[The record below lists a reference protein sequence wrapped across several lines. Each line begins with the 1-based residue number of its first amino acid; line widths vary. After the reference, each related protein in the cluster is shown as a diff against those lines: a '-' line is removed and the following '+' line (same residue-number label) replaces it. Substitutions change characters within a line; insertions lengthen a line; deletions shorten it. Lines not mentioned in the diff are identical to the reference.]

1 MYEKSKNERIELPSS
16 VIIGR
21 ASFRRKSDIGM
32 LDVDDVSE
40 LIFSRSVSNGGYD
53 GSLLNGSDIIF
64 FLEEKNLKE
73 IKKIICKHALIIN
86 QD

>member
-1 MYEKSKNERIELPSS
+1 MFIYIYEKLKNERIELPSSS

-40 LIFSRSVSNGGYD
+40 LIGSRSFSNGGYD

-64 FLEEKNLKE
+64 FSRRKNSKRY
-73 IKKIICKHALIIN
+73 
-86 QD
+86 